1 MTAIVRPTRRQWL
14 IAAAAGCTTLLTPR
28 ARAHR
33 AHVALTRLTANSNTG
48 RWEFEHSI
56 HYHDAALAL
65 FQWSGNAELT
75 PATTAGRARLLLEIE
90 QRVRWFDAT
99 GKTLSPTPVGGD
111 TNGDTIALF
120 QELATPPTSGEVTV
134 ESRLLQDVFADETHT
149 VNVELV
155 RPYRI
160 LRLDA
165 RRARVAFKV
174 GL

>member
-1 MTAIVRPTRRQWL
+1 MAERNVEL
-14 IAAAAGCTTLLTPR
+14 VAAG
-28 ARAHR
+28 
-33 AHVALTRLTANSNTG
+33 
-48 RWEFEHSI
+48 
-56 HYHDAALAL
+56 
-65 FQWSGNAELT
+65 
-75 PATTAGRARLLLEIE
+75 
-90 QRVRWFDAT
+90 AT
-99 GKTLSPTPVGGD
+99 GAAPRKDGTVMLDAFRVATSRE